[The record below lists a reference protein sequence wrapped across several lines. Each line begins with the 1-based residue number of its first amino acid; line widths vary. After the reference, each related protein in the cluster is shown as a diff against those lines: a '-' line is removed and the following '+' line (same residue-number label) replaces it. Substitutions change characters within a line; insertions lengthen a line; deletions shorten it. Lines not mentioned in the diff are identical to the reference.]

1 MPAPFLFIRN
11 THLRS
16 LIKTCIKIFKI
27 LDSQYFIFLSFNGLG
42 SKNKSQ
48 FRISKPNK
56 KIFGLSTIFNIIK
69 LKPSKPIIFNG
80 KSFN

>member
-16 LIKTCIKIFKI
+16 LIKTCIKIFQILKI
-27 LDSQYFIFLSFNGLG
+27 QYLIFLSFIGL
-42 SKNKSQ
+42 SSNNKSQ

-56 KIFGLSTIFNIIK
+56 KIFTLRTIFNITK
-69 LKPSKPIIFNG
+69 LKPSKPIILNG

>member
-16 LIKTCIKIFKI
+16 LIKTCIKILKYWI
-27 LDSQYFIFLSFNGLG
+27 LNILFLSFNGLG
-42 SKNKSQ
+42 SNNKSQ

-56 KIFGLSTIFNIIK
+56 KIFGLRTIFNIIK